1 MEHCIRGGH
10 HEKEKGIC
18 AFRVAVIAVWG
29 VGISLLVIKDQRQ
42 PVDAA
47 LGHQE
52 GMVQESDDLVGGQEI
67 IEDDLAIF
75 IPN

>member
-1 MEHCIRGGH
+1 MKKKRVYVLLG
-10 HEKEKGIC
+10 
-18 AFRVAVIAVWG
+18 VAVIAVLG
-29 VGISLLVIKDQRQ
+29 VGISLFVIKDQRQ
-42 PVDAA
+42 PVDAG